1 MWLLWKKKGDK
12 NDGAFHYKGKNN
24 YIIPIIFNRNF
35 QIEEK
40 IWDNICD
47 KNKLIKKFKIK
58 SYKKEYYL
66 NSPYPFLYINT
77 KDKIFKSA
85 KFSGIIPFGNY
96 DWKDVFEMGF
106 DLTTAGTELSI
117 LRDSS
122 RKIIKEFR
130 N

>member
-1 MWLLWKKKGDK
+1 MLFVGPMDLST
-12 NDGAFHYKGKNN
+12 NIGKFGQFED
-24 YIIPIIFNRNF
+24 PLF
-35 QIEEK
+35 
-40 IWDNICD
+40 
-47 KNKLIKKFKIK
+47 IKTIH
-58 SYKKEYYL
+58 EA
-66 NSPYPFLYINT
+66 

-85 KFSGIIPFGNY
+85 KFSGIIPFGKY

-106 DLTTAGTELSI
+106 DLTTAGTELSL

>member
-1 MWLLWKKKGDK
+1 MNLRLL
-12 NDGAFHYKGKNN
+12 F
-24 YIIPIIFNRNF
+24 F
-35 QIEEK
+35 
-40 IWDNICD
+40 
-47 KNKLIKKFKIK
+47 
-58 SYKKEYYL
+58 
-66 NSPYPFLYINT
+66 FLSGLVYASCSTIHEA

-122 RKIIKEFR
+122 RRIIKEFR